1 LKSLTAD
8 FQSRLA
14 NIAAA
19 AIASY
24 GSNMPIYV
32 LKHYHKA
39 VPSKGKVWL
48 LAREIAFDVPNDAT
62 AIMIARKRL
71 TKEFGPLGDL
81 AIITDQNGKRVW
93 EYDVDL

>member
-1 LKSLTAD
+1 M
-8 FQSRLA
+8 
-14 NIAAA
+14 NIEAAS
-19 AIASY
+19 IIPY
-24 GSNMPIYV
+24 GFRMPIYI

-39 VPSKGKVWL
+39 VPSTGKVWL

-93 EYDVDL
+93 EYDVDV